1 MGGGSDYSEKTNY
14 LSFSFRV
21 KLDMSNIYI
30 VSSTMISLID
40 ILSSRLSCQCE

>member
-30 VSSTMISLID
+30 VSSTISLID